1 MKFLRATDN
10 ERFYGLQPAE
20 LQMLLVVLSS
30 FPMRQQRPS
39 LSRLGDSD
47 ELVEA
52 QKLLD
57 EALKEQRATMR
68 TELEEWLKTPSRFHQ
83 EDNHLEWRIENDRR
97 EWLLQIFNDVRVGA
111 WTELGSPDDLE
122 RFHEKPG
129 EGSMQHLALME
140 MAGMFQSALL
150 LTNEAE

>member
-10 ERFYGLQPAE
+10 ERVYGLQPAE

-30 FPMRQQRPS
+30 FPMRHQQQS
-39 LSRLGDSD
+39 LSRLSDSE

-57 EALKEQRATMR
+57 EALNEQRATIR
-68 TELEEWLKTPSRFHQ
+68 AELEEWLKSPNRFHQ
-83 EDNHLEWRIENDRR
+83 ADNRLEWRVENERR

-122 RFHEKPG
+122 RLHENPA

-140 MAGMFQSALL
+140 MAGMFQSTLL
-150 LTNEAE
+150 LADEAE